1 MSKWLLLAVLGALS
15 AAAMWTY
22 TVSAQSSSGIPFN
35 CFVAVST
42 STALTAV
49 GGACSARGNGDAL
62 YLTDIAASANVGSI
76 TADTHNTIKYGTGT
90 ACGTGT
96 VTVWAALTTTGGTL
110 ANVTEQLHSPI
121 RIPPGRDICWIN
133 STVGS
138 KTLTLSG
145 YEAP

>member
-1 MSKWLLLAVLGALS
+1 MSKWASLAVVVAI
-15 AAAMWTY
+15 AAAAWTY
-22 TVSAQSSSGIPFN
+22 TVRAQSAGTPFN
-35 CFVAVST
+35 CFVAVSMT
-42 STALTAV
+42 QALTAV

-62 YLTDIAASANVGSI
+62 YITDVAFSTDVGSL
-76 TADTHNTIKYGTGT
+76 TADTHNTLKYGTGT
-90 ACGTGT
+90 NCGTGA

-110 ANVTEQLHSPI
+110 ANVTERLQAPL

-133 STVGS
+133 STAGS